1 MDFKP
6 NNGFNKNLAKILFF
20 QKSAH
25 LYVSLKKGTKKL
37 NTWPFL
43 IVPKFKTQLHSINKS
58 TTLGK

>member
-37 NTWPFL
+37 NT
-43 IVPKFKTQLHSINKS
+43 
-58 TTLGK
+58 